1 MKLRKSKNVLIYKKK
16 NEVDQLL
23 SGGTNS
29 LTAVLAD
36 QTGVKFQGASLGT
49 FARKIVKHVIN
60 NDAFYDDMDSMQ
72 EGYLIAKKL
81 VVANIGE
88 PIL

>member
-1 MKLRKSKNVLIYKKK
+1 MKIRKSKNILIYKKK
-16 NEVDQLL
+16 NEVAQLL

-36 QTGVKFQGASLGT
+36 QAGVRFQGVSLGT
-49 FARKIVKHVIN
+49 FARKVVKEVVEN
-60 NDAFYDDMDSMQ
+60 ENFYEDIGGIKK
-72 EGYLIAKKL
+72 GYLIAKKL
-81 VVANIGE
+81 VVANIGS

>member
-1 MKLRKSKNVLIYKKK
+1 MKLRKSKNILIYKKK

-36 QTGVKFQGASLGT
+36 QAGVKFQGASVGT
-49 FARKIVKHVIN
+49 FARKIVKEIVN
-60 NDAFYDDMDSMQ
+60 NENFYDDICGLNK
-72 EGYLIAKKL
+72 GYLIAKKL

-88 PIL
+88 INE